1 MALDPNAKL
10 IQQIK
15 HLENMISDL
24 KKDVRFQRREISA
37 LRAEQ
42 KILFDK
48 DKKPEYDDKLDALEK
63 LSIKVLISELEQ
75 ELFLTEKEKDEK

>member
-1 MALDPNAKL
+1 MAPDPNAKL

-42 KILFDK
+42 KLLFDK
-48 DKKPEYDDKLDALEK
+48 EKTPDYNSGLDALEQ
-63 LSIKVLISELEQ
+63 LSELDQ
-75 ELFLTEKEKDEK
+75 QLYLKEEGSDES

>member
-1 MALDPNAKL
+1 MPTDPNAKL

-15 HLENMISDL
+15 RLENMIYDL
-24 KKDVRFQRREISA
+24 KKDIRFQRREISA

-48 DKKPEYDDKLDALEK
+48 DQTPEYDDRLDALEQ
-63 LSIKVLISELEQ
+63 LSELDQ
-75 ELFLTEKEKDEK
+75 QLFFTEKEKDEE

>member
-1 MALDPNAKL
+1 MAPDPNAKL

-15 HLENMISDL
+15 HLENMIHDL

-48 DKKPEYDDKLDALEK
+48 DKKPEYNDEVDALEK
-63 LSIKVLISELEQ
+63 LNELDQ
-75 ELFLTEKEKDEK
+75 ELFLTEDEK

>member
-1 MALDPNAKL
+1 MPIDPNAKL

-15 HLENMISDL
+15 RLENIINDL
-24 KKDVRFQRREISA
+24 KKEVRFQRREISA

-48 DKKPEYDDKLDALEK
+48 DKTPDYDDRLDALEQ
-63 LSIKVLISELEQ
+63 LSELDQ
-75 ELFLTEKEKDEK
+75 QLFFTEEGSDES

>member
-1 MALDPNAKL
+1 MAPDPNAKL

-15 HLENMISDL
+15 HLENMIHDL
-24 KKDVRFQRREISA
+24 KKEVRFQRREISA

-48 DKKPEYDDKLDALEK
+48 YKTQEYNSMLDALEK
-63 LSIKVLISELEQ
+63 LSELDQ
-75 ELFLTEKEKDEK
+75 QLFFTEKDEE

>member
-1 MALDPNAKL
+1 MPIDPNTKL

-15 HLENMISDL
+15 HLENMIYDL
-24 KKDVRFQRREISA
+24 KKEIRSQRREISA

-48 DKKPEYDDKLDALEK
+48 ERTPEYDIRLDALEK
-63 LSIKVLISELEQ
+63 LSELDQ
-75 ELFLTEKEKDEK
+75 QLFFTEKDEE

>member
-1 MALDPNAKL
+1 MPADPNAKL

-15 HLENMISDL
+15 RLENMIYDL
-24 KKDVRFQRREISA
+24 KKEVHFQRREISA

-48 DKKPEYDDKLDALEK
+48 DKTPDYDDRLDALEQ
-63 LSIKVLISELEQ
+63 LSELDQ
-75 ELFLTEKEKDEK
+75 QLFFTEEGSDES

>member
-1 MALDPNAKL
+1 MPIDPNTKL

-15 HLENMISDL
+15 HLENMIHDL
-24 KKDVRFQRREISA
+24 KKDIRFQRREISA

-48 DKKPEYDDKLDALEK
+48 DKTPEYDDRLDALEQ
-63 LSIKVLISELEQ
+63 LSELDQ
-75 ELFLTEKEKDEK
+75 QLYLTEEGSDES

>member
-1 MALDPNAKL
+1 MPADPNTKL

-15 HLENMISDL
+15 HLENMIYDL
-24 KKDVRFQRREISA
+24 KKEIRSQRREISA

-48 DKKPEYDDKLDALEK
+48 ERTPEYDIRLDALEQ
-63 LSIKVLISELEQ
+63 LSELDQ
-75 ELFLTEKEKDEK
+75 QLFFTEKDEE

>member
-1 MALDPNAKL
+1 MPIDPNAKL

-15 HLENMISDL
+15 RLENIINDL
-24 KKDVRFQRREISA
+24 KKEVRFQRREISA

-48 DKKPEYDDKLDALEK
+48 DKTPEYNDRLDALEQ
-63 LSIKVLISELEQ
+63 LSELDQ
-75 ELFLTEKEKDEK
+75 QLYLTEEGSDES

>member
-1 MALDPNAKL
+1 MPIDTNAKL

-15 HLENMISDL
+15 HLENMIYDL
-24 KKDVRFQRREISA
+24 KKEVRFQRREISA

-48 DKKPEYDDKLDALEK
+48 DKTPGYDDRLDALEQ
-63 LSIKVLISELEQ
+63 LSELDQ
-75 ELFLTEKEKDEK
+75 QLFFTEKEKDEE

>member
-1 MALDPNAKL
+1 MAPDPNAKL

-42 KILFDK
+42 KLLFDK
-48 DKKPEYDDKLDALEK
+48 EKTPDYNSGLDALEQ
-63 LSIKVLISELEQ
+63 LSELDQ
-75 ELFLTEKEKDEK
+75 QLFFTEKDEE

>member
-1 MALDPNAKL
+1 MPIDPNAKL

-15 HLENMISDL
+15 RLENIINDL
-24 KKDVRFQRREISA
+24 KKEVSFQRREISA

-48 DKKPEYDDKLDALEK
+48 DKTPEYYDRLDALEQ
-63 LSIKVLISELEQ
+63 LSELDQ
-75 ELFLTEKEKDEK
+75 QLFFTEKDKDEE

>member
-1 MALDPNAKL
+1 MAPDPNAKL

-15 HLENMISDL
+15 HLENMISNI
-24 KKDVRFQRREISA
+24 KKDIRFQRREISA

-48 DKKPEYDDKLDALEK
+48 DKKPEYDDRLDALEQ
-63 LSIKVLISELEQ
+63 LSELDQ
-75 ELFLTEKEKDEK
+75 QLFFTEKDEE

>member
-1 MALDPNAKL
+1 MAPDPNAKL

-24 KKDVRFQRREISA
+24 KKDVKFQRREISA

-48 DKKPEYDDKLDALEK
+48 DKKPEYDDKLDALEQ
-63 LSIKVLISELEQ
+63 LNELDQ
-75 ELFLTEKEKDEK
+75 QLFLTEKEKDEK